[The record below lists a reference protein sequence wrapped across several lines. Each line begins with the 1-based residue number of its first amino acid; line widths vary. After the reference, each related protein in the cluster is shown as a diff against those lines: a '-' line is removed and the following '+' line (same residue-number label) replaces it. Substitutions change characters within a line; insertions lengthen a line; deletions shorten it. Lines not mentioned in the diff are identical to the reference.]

1 MIFNKSVIC
10 PVLIGRENDL
20 QRLHRLMSQSQE
32 GSGQIALIAGEAGIG
47 KSRLVRE
54 VKGRAPKGT
63 FILEGQCFQTDL
75 ALPYA
80 PLLDL
85 FRNYFATRD
94 EEEIAQVLAAYGSQ
108 LVHLF
113 PELTTYVPHLTPS
126 AELDAKQEKRRLFQ
140 TFVQMIT
147 RLAQQPLILVI
158 EDLHWS
164 DSTSLEFLLLLAR
177 RISSQPV
184 LLLLTYRDDETTPDL
199 THFLAELDRERLGTE
214 FALKRMSP
222 LEVDEMLRTIL
233 NLNSPVSKEFLDMI
247 FPLTEGN
254 PFFIEEILKALSAG
268 GDISYVDGIWDR
280 KEIDQL

>member
-1 MIFNKSVIC
+1 MIFNKSVVC

-20 QRLHRLMSQSQE
+20 QRLDRLMNQSQE
-32 GSGQIALIAGEAGIG
+32 GSGQIALISGEAGIG

-54 VKGRAPKGT
+54 VKGRASEGT
-63 FILEGQCFQTDL
+63 LILEGQCFQTDS
-75 ALPYA
+75 ALPYS

-85 FRNYFATRD
+85 FRNYFATHG
-94 EEEIAQVLAAYGSQ
+94 EEEIVQVLAASGSQ

-177 RISSQPV
+177 RISSQPI
-184 LLLLTYRDDETTPDL
+184 LLLLTYRAEETTPEL

-222 LEVDEMLRTIL
+222 LEVDAMLRTIL
-233 NLNSPVSKEFLDMI
+233 NVDSPISTEFLDTI
-247 FPLTEGN
+247 FS
-254 PFFIEEILKALSAG
+254 F
-268 GDISYVDGIWDR
+268 DR
-280 KEIDQL
+280 GEPVLH